1 MNERQAYI
9 LLNLV
14 PQVGPIRARRLVE
27 RFGSAA
33 AIFEAPEEELCA
45 VKGIGPETARAL
57 LRAADELDPGEE
69 ESRAQSLGGWILAWP
84 DPGYPA
90 ALRRTPDPPLA
101 LYGLGELQARDRHA
115 VAVVGSRRCT
125 LYGREVAERF
135 GFSLAR
141 AGITVVSGLARG
153 IDACAHRGAL
163 ETGTTVA
170 VLGAGLDRIY
180 PPEHRELAQ
189 RIRRRG
195 ALVSEFLPGEPP
207 RAWHFPLRNRVISGL
222 SLGVVVIEASERSGA
237 LEQGREVFAVPGA
250 PASPWSRGTHGLL
263 RRGAK
268 LAESAGDVLAEVLP
282 QMERPPWWGHPLL
295 RALSEGPR
303 SVDELVMRCGRPVQE
318 VLAEL
323 VELESR
329 GAVRRVAPAVFALD
343 LPPLVD

>member
-1 MNERQAYI
+1 MAQRMA
-9 LLNLV
+9 
-14 PQVGPIRARRLVE
+14 G
-27 RFGSAA
+27 
-33 AIFEAPEEELCA
+33 EL
-45 VKGIGPETARAL
+45 
-57 LRAADELDPGEE
+57 
-69 ESRAQSLGGWILAWP
+69 
-84 DPGYPA
+84 A
-90 ALRRTPDPPLA
+90 AL
-101 LYGLGELQARDRHA
+101 G
-115 VAVVGSRRCT
+115 VC
-125 LYGREVAERF
+125 
-135 GFSLAR
+135 
-141 AGITVVSGLARG
+141 VVSGLARG

-222 SLGVVVIEASERSGA
+222 SLGVVVIEASERSGSLITARHA
-237 LEQGREVFAVPGA
+237 LEQGREVFAVPGD

-268 LAESAGDVLAEVLP
+268 LAESAGDVLAEVFP

-303 SVDELVMRCGRPVQE
+303 SVDELVMRCGRPVHE